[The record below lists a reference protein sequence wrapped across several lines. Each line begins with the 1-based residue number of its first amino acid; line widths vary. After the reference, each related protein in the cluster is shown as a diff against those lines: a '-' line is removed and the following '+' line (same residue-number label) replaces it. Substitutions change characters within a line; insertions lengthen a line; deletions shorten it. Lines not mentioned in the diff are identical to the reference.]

1 MSCVTN
7 MHSNYKKTHGIML
20 ISSNPLCK
28 SNNKISGIGLKKVIE
43 SLPASIVSRASRNI
57 LVCICEVAASSSE
70 YKIFKSK
77 KRMALECGVTVA
89 TVRRNLD
96 LAVNAGILTR
106 SFVFDDVKGQCP
118 TEYQFTRE
126 FIEIARLACDF
137 IVSKA
142 KDAAAKLSAL
152 YSQFAL
158 QLSASHRPGMRIG
171 QLLRQRSKAH
181 REKGL
186 HEIPPD
192 QISPPPPDH
201 FDREIEKGVEVE
213 KVKTYS
219 PARAGKGVYGAVKKL
234 KDAVAERAKTRS
246 ADLAER
252 KNQAYQ
258 ERGQEIQ
265 RIECEVRRRA
275 YIMNKAS
282 ERATST
288 TFPAG
293 RFSAAN
299 KAHEADREQTVADLH
314 RAQESGFNPLSFI
327 ANLRQNLSLRRRE
340 PTCSP
345 NPELSS
351 CSDSQEE

>member
-1 MSCVTN
+1 MA
-7 MHSNYKKTHGIML
+7 IL

-126 FIEIARLACDF
+126 FIEIARQACDF

-142 KDAAAKLSAL
+142 KDAAYKLSAL

-158 QLSASHRPGMRIG
+158 QLSMTHRPGMRVG
-171 QLLRQRSKAH
+171 QLLQQRSKAH

-186 HEIPPD
+186 QEIPPD
-192 QISPPPPDH
+192 QISPPSPDH
-201 FDREIEKGVEVE
+201 FDREIENGVDLE

-258 ERGQEIQ
+258 DKGQEIQ
-265 RIECEVRRRA
+265 RIECEIRRRA
-275 YIMNKAS
+275 FIMSKNSEKA
-282 ERATST
+282 TGT
-288 TFPAG
+288 NFPTG

-299 KAHEADREQTVADLH
+299 KAHEASRDKTVADVQ

-327 ANLRQNLSLRRRE
+327 ANLRQNLSLKRRE

>member
-1 MSCVTN
+1 M
-7 MHSNYKKTHGIML
+7 
-20 ISSNPLCK
+20 
-28 SNNKISGIGLKKVIE
+28 
-43 SLPASIVSRASRNI
+43 
-57 LVCICEVAASSSE
+57 
-70 YKIFKSK
+70 
-77 KRMALECGVTVA
+77 TVA

-126 FIEIARLACDF
+126 FIETARLACDF

-142 KDAAAKLSAL
+142 KGAAAKLSAL

-158 QLSASHRPGMRIG
+158 QLSAAHQPGMRIG
-171 QLLRQRSKAH
+171 QLLRQRSKKH
-181 REKGL
+181 REKAL

-201 FDREIEKGVEVE
+201 FDREIENGVDLE
-213 KVKTYS
+213 KLKTYS
-219 PARAGKGVYGAVKKL
+219 PAHAGKGVYGAVKKL
-234 KDAVAERAKTRS
+234 KEAVAERAKTRS
-246 ADLAER
+246 ADLTER

-282 ERATST
+282 EGRTST
-288 TFPAG
+288 NFPAG

-299 KAHEADREQTVADLH
+299 KAHDESREKTVADLQ
-314 RAQESGFNPLSFI
+314 RAQESGFNPLNFI
-327 ANLRQNLSLRRRE
+327 ADLRQNLSLKRRE